1 MDLTALDKLALRQYT
16 NSEKESVY
24 KIAYATMVSD
34 GHKDPREIKL
44 SDEIAEVIGLSIKEK
59 QIALSKSDEFM
70 EETIARMSELKR
82 FYVGKFMAEMI
93 KADGV
98 IKESEDIFIKRMFK
112 QLNIPVL

>member
-1 MDLTALDKLALRQYT
+1 MDFTALDKLALRQYT
-16 NSEKESVY
+16 ISEKEAVY

-44 SDEIAEVIGLSIKEK
+44 ADDIAEVIGLSEAEK
-59 QIALSKSDEFM
+59 HISLSKSDDFM
-70 EETIARMSELKR
+70 EETISRMSELKR

-98 IKESEDIFIKRMFK
+98 IKEAEDIFIKRMFK
-112 QLNIPVL
+112 RLNIPDF